1 MSLTTI
7 QNQILQ
13 PFIDET
19 LKNLQAMAKMGG
31 HTDEGFF
38 DTPEEF
44 RFKGCA
50 ICCETSGHINGVIL
64 MHHYP
69 ETAIAMGNAIRL
81 NVLGEMDPL
90 EDINE
95 DIAEALT
102 EWANTVIGH
111 ATKNLADQHMGIKFE
126 APFFIQ
132 NTDAMESLLSGVQ
145 NITTVPVHVENV
157 GRFYFNYLIRS
168 LSIDEDHA
176 ANDGAYRAKNKV
188 EPDKKIMIVDDMKL
202 IRRSLTKFLGELGY
216 DNVVQAESGESALEI
231 YETEKPD
238 FIFMDVVMPEMNGNE
253 VLNKIRQTDKETP
266 IVMLSS
272 VADQGVID
280 ECESLGIDGY
290 ILKPLT
296 VETGAEAIGKYLL

>member
-7 QNQILQ
+7 QDRILQ

-19 LKNLQAMAKMGG
+19 LKNLRAMANMGG

-38 DTPEEF
+38 DSPEEF

-81 NVLGEMDPL
+81 NVLGETNELD
-90 EDINE
+90 EINE

-102 EWANTVIGH
+102 EWANTVVGH
-111 ATKNLADQHMGIKFE
+111 ATKSLADQQMGIKFE

-145 NITTVPVHVENV
+145 NITTVPVHVENI

-168 LSIDEDHA
+168 LSIDADHA
-176 ANDGAYRAKNKV
+176 ANDGEYPSKNRV
-188 EPDKKIMIVDDMKL
+188 APEKKIMIVDDMKL

-216 DNVVQAESGESALEI
+216 ENVVQAENGKTALEI
-231 YETEKPD
+231 YKEEKPD

-253 VLNKIRQTDKETP
+253 VLNEIRQTDKETP
-266 IVMLSS
+266 VVMLSS
-272 VADQGVID
+272 VADQSVID
-280 ECESLGIDGY
+280 ECESLGISGY

-296 VETGAEAIGKYLL
+296 VETGAKAIGKYLI